1 MSMLQIPI
9 TQLTTLSLEHPNLP
23 ITHTSDEVVA
33 YHGPVRLKF
42 EIPERYKSV
51 ALVAYLDFLGEF
63 DLGRKPLPE
72 GLKAG
77 TSEGFSVEGWWHDTA
92 PVSGVDLLAS
102 MTGAQIRLL
111 NRTGAAWRH
120 LRTEMTYEKFDRVYL
135 ATTKVI
141 LDVDLHL
148 CHEL

>member
-1 MSMLQIPI
+1 MTMLQIPI

-23 ITHTSDEVVA
+23 ITRTSDEVVA

-42 EIPERYKSV
+42 EIPERHKSV

-111 NRTGAAWRH
+111 LNRADRGH
-120 LRTEMTYEKFDRVYL
+120 LQTEMTYEKSDRVYL
-135 ATTKVI
+135 ATAKVT
-141 LDVDLHL
+141 LRVDLRL